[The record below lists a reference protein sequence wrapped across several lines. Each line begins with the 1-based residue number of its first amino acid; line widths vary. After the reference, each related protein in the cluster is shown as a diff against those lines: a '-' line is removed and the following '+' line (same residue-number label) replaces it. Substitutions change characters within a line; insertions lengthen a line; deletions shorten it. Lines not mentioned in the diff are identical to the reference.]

1 MVDAYQIL
9 EARYY
14 GAAAVLLIVSY
25 LSDEKLH
32 EFYNLATK
40 LGMDYVVGVFNQE
53 ELERA
58 LKLDPKI
65 IQINN
70 RNLKDFSVDLGV
82 TNTLLKLIPDDVVV
96 ISASGYLSI
105 DDIQAIDPKVNAVL
119 IGAALV
125 RDPELRQACQL
136 KFNA

>member
-1 MVDAYQIL
+1 MFH
-9 EARYY
+9 
-14 GAAAVLLIVSY
+14 
-25 LSDEKLH
+25 KLH

-40 LGMDYVVGVFNQE
+40 LGMDCVVEVFNQE

-82 TNTLLKLIPDDVVV
+82 TNILLKSIPDHVVV

-105 DDIQAIDPKVNAVL
+105 DDIQAIDPNVNAVL
-119 IGAALV
+119 IGTALV
-125 RDPELRQACQL
+125 KDPDLRQACQL